1 MTKTMRG
8 TAMAVLLSFSS
19 SFIVAPAHAAIVSTE
34 QAVAMHQQ
42 DRSELKQ
49 FFDRED
55 IANALQSHGVSPE
68 AAKARVD
75 SMTEEEAQKLAAHI
89 ENAPAGAGI
98 VGDKVHGLLLLADAV
113 ASEHRTDALSR
124 PRDRIRPPV
133 QHPVAVEHDR
143 VDPGEKFSGL
153 ISRRDK
159 DRTSCWPIRLC
170 LLRIRR

>member
-1 MTKTMRG
+1 MTKTMRA

-34 QAVAMHQQ
+34 EAVAMHQQ

-55 IANALQSHGVSPE
+55 IAKALQSHGVSPE
-68 AAKARVD
+68 VAKARVD

-98 VGDKVHGLLLLADAV
+98 VGVLFTVFIILLVTDILGLTKVFPFTRSA
-113 ASEHRTDALSR
+113 R
-124 PRDRIRPPV
+124 
-133 QHPVAVEHDR
+133 
-143 VDPGEKFSGL
+143 
-153 ISRRDK
+153 
-159 DRTSCWPIRLC
+159 
-170 LLRIRR
+170 